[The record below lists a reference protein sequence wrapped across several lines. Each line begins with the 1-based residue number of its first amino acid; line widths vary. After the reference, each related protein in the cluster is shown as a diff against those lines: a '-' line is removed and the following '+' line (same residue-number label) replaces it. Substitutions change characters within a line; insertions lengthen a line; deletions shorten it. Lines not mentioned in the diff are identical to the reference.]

1 MIITRAYSPGI
12 LNELINKTI
21 LFHNALLEKE
31 KKNEKIIEAILST
44 TKNDERQIIR
54 NNYKKIFHHPI
65 QEDIISFLKEKNIH
79 LHNISL
85 NMFDTPFE
93 YDARELKKALTLNN
107 NNNIDENILIEI
119 FCSRPKSHLEI
130 VDLAF
135 KKFFNISLKEELENK
150 LSKEFSKYILTLM
163 DTERSKEQTL
173 FKKES
178 YEIAENII
186 KNGFKLYINDINLF
200 KKIFVEKSRKDLI
213 LISRAYYELTK
224 KCLYDDIIEGNIS
237 QNIEINDINEENKEI
252 NNILKLIKH
261 LLFAVITPAQF
272 FAKKCILALNDSIN
286 INDLIRILICRA
298 EIDIKMIR
306 DYYFKETKCDIKTDI
321 KNNSELKDNAN
332 LINILINILK

>member
-1 MIITRAYSPGI
+1 MIITRIYSPGI
-12 LNELINKTI
+12 LQELINKTI
-21 LFHNALLEKE
+21 LFHNSLLQKGNI
-31 KKNEKIIEAILST
+31 NEKIIEEILLT

-65 QEDIISFLKEKNIH
+65 QNDIITFLKEKNLH

-93 YDARELKKALTLNN
+93 YDAREIKKALTLNN
-107 NNNIDENILIEI
+107 NIDENTLIEI

-135 KKFFNISLKEELENK
+135 KNFYNLSLKEELENK
-150 LSKEFSKYILTLM
+150 LSKEFSKYILILM
-163 DTERSKEQTL
+163 EVERPKEQTL
-173 FKKES
+173 SKKEP
-178 YEIAENII
+178 YEIAQNII
-186 KNGFKLYINDINLF
+186 KNGFKLYAKDIYLF

-224 KCLYDDIIEGNIS
+224 NCLYDDIIEINIS
-237 QNIEINDINEENKEI
+237 QNNDINDINKENKEI

-261 LLFAVITPAQF
+261 LLFAIITPAQF
-272 FAKKCILALNDSIN
+272 FAKKCKLALNNSSIN
-286 INDLIRILICRA
+286 INDLLRILISRA

-321 KNNSELKDNAN
+321 KNQKKLKDNAN
-332 LINILINILK
+332 LINILINIFK